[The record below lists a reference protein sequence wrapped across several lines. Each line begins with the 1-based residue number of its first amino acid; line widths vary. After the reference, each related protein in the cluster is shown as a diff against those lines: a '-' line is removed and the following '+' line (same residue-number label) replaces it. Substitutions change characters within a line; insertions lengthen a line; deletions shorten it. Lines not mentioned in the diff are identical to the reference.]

1 MGTAAAFFDLD
12 RTLLRGA
19 SGPVLA
25 AALGQAGVVP
35 NRTVPGQGLLYQSYN
50 RFGESLAGM
59 ALARAAAAAVRGR
72 RRAAVQVAAESAV
85 DGLLEIVAPYAV
97 ALIEE
102 HQAAGRPVVL
112 ATTTPL
118 DFIEPLVRRLG
129 LDDVI
134 ATRYQF
140 AADAKGVDRYT
151 GRLDGAFVWAAG
163 KLTAARWWASEHG
176 IELADS
182 WAYSDS
188 VYDLPLLSSVGHPVA
203 VNADPRL
210 AIVATLRRWPQLHL
224 DAPPGVPKLIGVEPF
239 EVLRMLVRPESF
251 PYARF
256 DIAGT
261 ENIPRRGPAI
271 VVANH
276 RSYFDAISLGLT
288 VMRSG
293 RLPRALAKKEIF
305 DAPVLGQVAKVMGQ
319 IEVDRSGGGA
329 NALANAMHAIR
340 GGEVVVILPQGT
352 IPRGPAFFSP
362 KLEGKTGAAR
372 LAAATGAP
380 VIPVGMWGTEKV
392 WPRSVAHPQ
401 RDQRAPSAHGAGA
414 RRAAGH
420 RAHGRRGGGHGQDHE
435 GHFGPAAARGP
446 QGPQTNRRGTPRGV
460 ATRLTPNA
468 RTDAGRR
475 PGDRASEG
483 RVAPG

>member
-1 MGTAAAFFDLD
+1 VGTAAAFFDLD

-25 AALGQAGVVP
+25 EALGRAGVVP
-35 NRTVPGQGLLYQSYN
+35 NRTLPGQGLLYKAYD
-50 RFGESLAGM
+50 RFGESLPGI
-59 ALARAAAAAVRGR
+59 ALARMAAAAVRGR
-72 RRAAVQVAAESAV
+72 RRSALVAAAESATDALV
-85 DGLLEIVAPYAV
+85 EMVAPYAM

-102 HQAAGRPVVL
+102 HHQAGRPVVL
-112 ATTTPL
+112 ATTSPRDL
-118 DFIEPLVRRLG
+118 VEPLARRLG

-134 ATRYQF
+134 ATRYQVTV
-140 AADAKGVDRYT
+140 DRKGAERYT
-151 GRLDGAFVWAAG
+151 GRLDGAFIWAAG
-163 KLTAARWWASEHG
+163 KLTAVRWWASEHD

-188 VYDLPLLSSVGHPVA
+188 VYDLPLLSAVGHPVA

-210 AIVATLRRWPQLHL
+210 AVVAAVRRWPQVHL
-224 DAPPGVPKLIGVEPF
+224 DAPPGVPKLIGIEPF

-261 ENIPRRGPAI
+261 DNIPRRGPAI

-276 RSYFDAISLGLT
+276 RSYFDAIALGLT
-288 VMRSG
+288 VMRGG

-305 DAPVLGQVAKVMGQ
+305 DAPVVGQLAKVLGQIV
-319 IEVDRSGGGA
+319 VDRDAGGG
-329 NALANAMHAIR
+329 NALTSAIAALK
-340 GGEVVVILPQGT
+340 GGEVVVVLPQGT
-352 IPRGPAFFSP
+352 IPRGDAFFSP

-392 WPRSVAHPQ
+392 WPRSARMPNMTNVLNPPQ
-401 RDQRAPSAHGAGA
+401 VRVRVGPPIKGLTGDARADTVKIMKAISAQLPPEA
-414 RRAAGH
+414 RRA
-420 RAHGRRGGGHGQDHE
+420 RK
-435 GHFGPAAARGP
+435 PS
-446 QGPQTNRRGTPRGV
+446 
-460 ATRLTPNA
+460 
-468 RTDAGRR
+468 
-475 PGDRASEG
+475 GDELRQAQPPSRE
-483 RVAPG
+483 A